1 MDEYASRVE
10 QEDLQYTVTAPVA
23 YDAIWTLAFA
33 LNTSINAVS
42 EVPSTVPSIYKLSGR
57 YSESA

>member
-1 MDEYASRVE
+1 MDEYASRAE

-42 EVPSTVPSIYKLSGR
+42 EVPSTVPSIYK
-57 YSESA
+57 